1 VADFASDDDVGRLI
15 RRADDSLYFSKKAGR
30 NCGHWNT
37 GTNHVPITAPE
48 EAIPPS
54 LIEQGDAEEAAATAE
69 LAPQD
74 DPPAAPTGAT
84 FIQLLKRR
92 VTESHRF
99 GIPISVMYIKVEEYE
114 IIRRKYGGAIARQM
128 VDAVAP
134 AFQKVLR
141 EMDVMTKLENGEF
154 VVMLPGSTR
163 PEVSRVLKR
172 MRAASTNCILPLVD
186 HQLQIRFAH
195 GVAELKPNET
205 AQELLARARQAVAA
219 APGPQPA
226 GN

>member
-1 VADFASDDDVGRLI
+1 
-15 RRADDSLYFSKKAGR
+15 
-30 NCGHWNT
+30 
-37 GTNHVPITAPE
+37 
-48 EAIPPS
+48 
-54 LIEQGDAEEAAATAE
+54 
-69 LAPQD
+69 
-74 DPPAAPTGAT
+74 
-84 FIQLLKRR
+84 
-92 VTESHRF
+92 
-99 GIPISVMYIKVEEYE
+99 
-114 IIRRKYGGAIARQM
+114 
-128 VDAVAP
+128 
-134 AFQKVLR
+134 
-141 EMDVMTKLENGEF
+141 MDVMTKLENGEF

-226 GN
+226 GT